1 MAEIMNAGTESP
13 VELVTVD
20 RPEAGE
26 TLTVLAA
33 SGLQIVLAF
42 DPAGAGFGVEGDD
55 FILTFEDGARI
66 VFQGL
71 ISAAQGADAPTI
83 QIGGIEI
90 DADVLVEQVLALA
103 EQAQAEPIETAAGE
117 AGEGEAA
124 EGGGGS
130 HYDDS
135 FGDLI
140 AGLAKQGII
149 GETEL
154 GFGLIGDGNTE
165 LPADAQFLSEGH
177 ANGGGF
183 AALGVGISSETPP
196 ADSAPSA
203 TPPADPAPSVT
214 PPASPDPDVTSDPG
228 PAPSETPVE
237 DAASPPAPLSVNG
250 IDIITNEATG
260 NLEIPDQLLLYLATE
275 DHGEYLS
282 MIGPSNGDG
291 DNAYIWEA
299 GVGALNGADP
309 ANTWANHVTDNVKF
323 HIGNGNSLYE
333 GSFTYEMT
341 DGSGNTGT
349 NAVGVRNVE
358 TGNDRGYW
366 TLEGTD
372 SEEGEVLLGLD
383 GRNKITGGDGDD
395 IIHGGH
401 DASGDILIGGDGDD
415 VIFGGSGN
423 DDLQGGDGADNFIM
437 SAGFG
442 RDDVDGGISDIDG
455 DGDVDTDTIT
465 LDGVL
470 TPGDVDDLSSWLTL
484 DSGFSFAITADGV
497 ISLGD
502 DASGTIS
509 LGGGNEIAFVNI
521 EQIVFTDVA

>member
-42 DPAGAGFGVEGDD
+42 DPAGTGFGVEGDD

-196 ADSAPSA
+196 AD
-203 TPPADPAPSVT
+203 PAPSVT

-299 GVGALNGADP
+299 GAGALNGVDP

-366 TLEGTD
+366 TLYRAD

-383 GRNKITGGDGDD
+383 GRNKITGGVGDD
-395 IIHGGH
+395 SIHGGH

-423 DDLQGGDGADNFIM
+423 DDLKGEAGDDTFLM

-442 RDDVDGGISDIDG
+442 RDDVDGGAGTDIISLGSILSQADID
-455 DGDVDTDTIT
+455 DIA
-465 LDGVL
+465 
-470 TPGDVDDLSSWLTL
+470 SWLTL
-484 DSGFSFAITADGV
+484 DEPTVNYDTDEDGQIKFV
-497 ISLGD
+497 D
-502 DASGTIS
+502 DDGQTVSAGGTID
-509 LGGGNEIAFVNI
+509 LGGGDVITFLNV
-521 EQIVFTDVA
+521 EQIDYASVA